1 MSATTGRSERLET
14 LLGLLL
20 EAAAPVPYG
29 DEDTSATESVALRFG
44 PMPRELLLSFQ
55 QVASHVTSIAQEIC
69 GASMSAIIS
78 LSGDTTNLNS
88 HSGLSNEQVEILH
101 SPHLNQDAFVIPE
114 VWKQLLGESHASRAL
129 QIDEYGETSVWLLLG
144 WPSQDIPASE
154 LSMVE
159 LLRKVSNGA
168 LRFQRKAASS
178 RRRAR
183 WVAASRTLTDALLA
197 GADEEQALSM
207 VADAARTGA
216 GADAALIFLPSI
228 GDEWSCEIA
237 VGEGAESLVGLPFPR
252 KGVFQDILE
261 GGHGMILRNATKHP
275 IGNNKALKRFGP
287 MVLAPLYS
295 EHSTHGAIAVL
306 RFRDREPFAPDD
318 LPLTEAFASQTSLAL
333 EVASARHSKAL
344 ALLLEDRNR
353 ISRDLHDLAV
363 QQLFATGMKL
373 DVLLEGVTEH
383 DMSQRALQEGLEDAM
398 SSLEDSVRQIRSI
411 VHNLKESDIRSP
423 FSERIEQEASRA
435 RQVLGFAPSLV
446 FQLDGHTVNG
456 SEPDAESLLDEMSER
471 VSDSIAN
478 DAVATFRES
487 LSNIARH
494 ARARATLAE
503 IEVSGSG
510 PTGELVIAIVDDG
523 RGVDP
528 SETRS
533 SGLANMATRAKL
545 HGGSFAVGAGPR
557 GRGTSLVWR
566 VPLEQ

>member
-1 MSATTGRSERLET
+1 MSDTTGRAGRLEI

-20 EAAAPVPYG
+20 EASAPVPYG
-29 DEDTSATESVALRFG
+29 GEDPGTTEALAVRFG
-44 PMPRELLLSFQ
+44 PAPRELLVSFQ
-55 QVASHVTSIAQEIC
+55 QIADHLTTITEEIC
-69 GASMSAIIS
+69 GASTAAVLSC
-78 LSGDTTNLNS
+78 SGDTANLNS
-88 HSGLSNEQVEILH
+88 HRGLTAEQIETLH
-101 SPHLNQDAFVIPE
+101 DPHLVRHAAAISQ
-114 VWKQLLGESHASRAL
+114 VWSEIVGEERANCAL
-129 QIDEYGETSVWLLLG
+129 KVDEYGETSVWLLLA
-144 WPSQDIPASE
+144 WDSPHLDEMESE
-154 LSMVE
+154 MAA
-159 LLRKVSNGA
+159 LLQKVSNGA

-197 GADEEQALSM
+197 GADEEEALTM
-207 VADAARTGA
+207 VAEAARTGA

-228 GDEWSCEIA
+228 GDEWSCEVA
-237 VGEGAESLVGLPFPR
+237 AGEGTDAFVGIPFPR

-261 GGHGMILRNATKHP
+261 GGHGMILRSAARHP
-275 IGNNKALKRFGP
+275 LGDHEALRRYGP

-295 EHSTHGAIAVL
+295 EHSTHGAIVVL

-318 LPLTEAFASQTSLAL
+318 LPLTEAFASQTSLAM

-373 DVLLEGVTEH
+373 DFLREGITDH
-383 DMSQRALQEGLEDAM
+383 NMSQRSLQEGLEEAM

-411 VHNLKESDIRSP
+411 VHNLKESDVHSP
-423 FSERIEQEASRA
+423 FTEKLEREASRA

-446 FQLDGHTVNG
+446 FELDGHAVNAA
-456 SEPDAESLLDEMSER
+456 EADAEAQLEEISAR
-471 VSDSIAN
+471 VSDDIAD
-478 DAVATFRES
+478 DAVATFREA

-494 ARARATLAE
+494 AHARATLAE
-503 IEVSGSG
+503 VEVSGSG
-510 PTGELVIAIVDDG
+510 LTGELVIAIVDDG

-528 SETRS
+528 SESRS
-533 SGLANMATRAKL
+533 SGLANMAARARL

-566 VPLEQ
+566 VPLEH